1 MHLDLATFDVDV
13 DVEVMNDVEH
23 ENEDIFVAERPSSN
37 IIDTKGR
44 IVVGDV
50 MVAVALAFMW
60 RWTLMLLSVQ
70 DLVSLWNQYKLGGRI
85 VFVYVFPV
93 QIDKKTENGIVAYRV
108 R

>member
-50 MVAVALAFMW
+50 MVAV
-60 RWTLMLLSVQ
+60 S
-70 DLVSLWNQYKLGGRI
+70 
-85 VFVYVFPV
+85 
-93 QIDKKTENGIVAYRV
+93 
-108 R
+108 